1 MATEIRVPS
10 FGESVTSGILGA
22 WAKKDGDFVA
32 SGDTLLEI
40 ETDKVTAEL
49 PAPAG
54 GILHITA
61 AEGEEVSVGQVIG
74 TIDETAQKPA
84 DKKETAVA
92 KQPASEAAVAAATKT
107 PRESASAMAA
117 PAAEQPA
124 KKTAAPAPDGKVAGP
139 LRLPPSQ
146 RRLMREGKL
155 SMSEASGRLPANAPD
170 ALAKPRPETRT
181 TRRPM
186 PTIRRKIG
194 ERLLAAQAGAAM
206 LTTFNEVDMSAVMAL
221 RKRYQDRFTQK
232 HGIKLGVM
240 SFFVRATIEALRA
253 VPQINGRIDGDE
265 IVQNHFYDIGV
276 AMSTE
281 RGLMVPVLRDADGMT
296 LAEIERAIA
305 DYAAK
310 ARGGKIALTDL
321 EGGVF
326 TITNG
331 GVFGSMLSTPILNP
345 PQSGILGMHAIT
357 DRPVAIEGRVEI
369 RPMMYL
375 ALTYDHRLVDGRE
388 AVTFLVRVKEFIEQ
402 PGSAL
407 LGL

>member
-10 FGESVTSGILGA
+10 FGESVTSGIVGA
-22 WAKKDGDFVA
+22 WVKKEGDFVE

-40 ETDKVTAEL
+40 ETDKVTAEI
-49 PAPAG
+49 PAPSAG
-54 GILHITA
+54 VLHLTA
-61 AEGEEVSVGQVIG
+61 KEGDQVNVGQVIG
-74 TIDETAQKPA
+74 TIDETAPRPA
-84 DKKETAVA
+84 AKREAAPA
-92 KQPASEAAVAAATKT
+92 KQAPEKAAVATVAAKPPAKAEPT
-107 PRESASAMAA
+107 SAPPQAKAPAGASAA
-117 PAAEQPA
+117 PAA
-124 KKTAAPAPDGKVAGP
+124 DGRGSEP
-139 LRLPPSQ
+139 LPLPPSL
-146 RRLMREGKL
+146 RRMVREGKI
-155 SMSEASGRLPANAPD
+155 SGDAGRIPAAALEKLGAPS
-170 ALAKPRPETRT
+170 LGERT

-186 PTIRRKIG
+186 STIRRKIA
-194 ERLLAAQAGAAM
+194 ERLLSAQAGAAM

-240 SFFVRATIEALRA
+240 SFFVRAAVEALRA
-253 VPQINGRIDGDE
+253 IPQINARIDGAE
-265 IVQNHFYDIGV
+265 IVENHFYDIGV
-276 AMSTE
+276 AMSTD
-281 RGLMVPVLRDADGMT
+281 RGLMVPVLRDADRMS

-305 DYAAK
+305 EFATK
-310 ARGGKIALTDL
+310 ARAGKIALTDL

-357 DRPVAIEGRVEI
+357 DRPVAVDGRVEI

>member
-22 WAKKDGDFVA
+22 WLKREGDFVE

-40 ETDKVTAEL
+40 ETDKVTAEI
-49 PAPAG
+49 PAPSSG
-54 GILHITA
+54 VLHIA
-61 AEGEEVSVGQVIG
+61 AKEGGEVKVGQVIG
-74 TIDETAQKPA
+74 TIDETAPRPAARGETKPA
-84 DKKETAVA
+84 KREPEKKA
-92 KQPASEAAVAAATKT
+92 AAVAAAKT
-107 PRESASAMAA
+107 PTKGESAGAGV
-117 PAAEQPA
+117 PAAKVPA
-124 KKTAAPAPDGKVAGP
+124 GSGEAPSGDGRAKEP
-139 LRLPPSQ
+139 LPLPPSL
-146 RRLMREGKL
+146 RRMAREGKL
-155 SMSEASGRLPANAPD
+155 SGAAGRIPAAVLGTMDAAAPG
-170 ALAKPRPETRT
+170 ERT
-181 TRRPM
+181 ARRPM
-186 PTIRRKIG
+186 SAIRRKIA
-194 ERLLAAQAGAAM
+194 ERLLSAQAGAAM

-221 RKRYQDRFTQK
+221 RKRYQDRFTQR

-240 SFFVRATIEALRA
+240 SFFVRAAIEALRA
-253 VPQINGRIDGDE
+253 VPQINARIDGAD
-265 IVQNHFYDIGV
+265 IVENHFFDIGV
-276 AMSTE
+276 AMSTD
-281 RGLMVPVLRDADGMT
+281 RGLMVPVLRDADRMS
-296 LAEIERAIA
+296 LAEIEQAIA
-305 DYAAK
+305 DFATK
-310 ARGGKIALTDL
+310 ARSGKIALTDL

-357 DRPVAIEGRVEI
+357 ERPVAVEGRVEI

>member
-10 FGESVTSGILGA
+10 FGESVTSGIIGP
-22 WAKKDGDFVA
+22 WAKKDGEFVD

-40 ETDKVTAEL
+40 ETDKVTAEIPS
-49 PAPAG
+49 PAAG
-54 GILHITA
+54 LLRITA
-61 AEGEEVSVGQVIG
+61 KEGDEVKVGQVIG
-74 TIDETAQKPA
+74 TIDETAAKPSSRPVADAPKPTAQKA
-84 DKKETAVA
+84 TAAIASAKETP
-92 KQPASEAAVAAATKT
+92 KAAPVAA
-107 PRESASAMAA
+107 PSAVRPPAEEKV
-117 PAAEQPA
+117 PAA
-124 KKTAAPAPDGKVAGP
+124 DGQGEEP
-139 LRLPPSQ
+139 LRLPPSL
-146 RRLMREGKL
+146 RRMMREGKI
-155 SMSEASGRLPANAPD
+155 SEAMGRLPAA
-170 ALAKPRPETRT
+170 AAAGIARMSPEART

-186 PTIRRKIG
+186 SAIRRKIG

-221 RKRYQDRFTQK
+221 RKRYQERFLQK

-240 SFFVRATIEALRA
+240 SFFVRAAIEALRS
-253 VPQINGRIDGDE
+253 VPRINARIDGDE
-265 IVQNHFYDIGV
+265 IVENHFYDIGI
-276 AMSTE
+276 AMSTD
-281 RGLMVPVLRDADGMT
+281 RGLMVPVLRDADAMT
-296 LAEIERAIA
+296 LADIERAIVEFA
-305 DYAAK
+305 TK
-310 ARGGKIALTDL
+310 ARAGKIALTDL

-357 DRPVAIEGRVEI
+357 DRPMAIDGRVEI

>member
-10 FGESVTSGILGA
+10 FGESVTSGIVGA
-22 WAKKDGDFVA
+22 WVKKEGDFVE

-40 ETDKVTAEL
+40 ETDKVTAEI
-49 PAPAG
+49 PAPSAG
-54 GILHITA
+54 VLHLA
-61 AEGEEVSVGQVIG
+61 AKEGDQVNVGQVIG
-74 TIDETAQKPA
+74 TIDETASRPA
-84 DKKETAVA
+84 AKREAAPA
-92 KQPASEAAVAAATKT
+92 KQAAVATVAAKPPAKAEPTSAPPEAKA
-107 PRESASAMAA
+107 PAGASAT
-117 PAAEQPA
+117 PAA
-124 KKTAAPAPDGKVAGP
+124 DGRGSEP
-139 LRLPPSQ
+139 LPLPPSL
-146 RRLMREGKL
+146 RRMVREGKI
-155 SMSEASGRLPANAPD
+155 SGDAGRIPAAALEKFGAPS
-170 ALAKPRPETRT
+170 AGERT

-186 PTIRRKIG
+186 STIRRKIA
-194 ERLLAAQAGAAM
+194 ERLLSAQAGAAM

-240 SFFVRATIEALRA
+240 SFFVRAAVEALRA
-253 VPQINGRIDGDE
+253 IPQINARIDGAE
-265 IVQNHFYDIGV
+265 IVDNHFYDIGV
-276 AMSTE
+276 AMSTD
-281 RGLMVPVLRDADGMT
+281 RGLMVPVLRDADRMS

-305 DYAAK
+305 EFATK
-310 ARGGKIALTDL
+310 ARAGKIALTDL

-357 DRPVAIEGRVEI
+357 DRPVAVDGRVEI

>member
-10 FGESVTSGILGA
+10 FGESVTSGILCA
-22 WAKKDGDFVA
+22 WAKKDGDFVEG
-32 SGDTLLEI
+32 GDTLLEI
-40 ETDKVTAEL
+40 ETDKVTAEI

-84 DKKETAVA
+84 DKEETAVA
-92 KQPASEAAVAAATKT
+92 KQPAGEVAIAAATKT
-107 PRESASAMAA
+107 PRESASALAQ
-117 PAAEQPA
+117 PAAEPPA
-124 KKTAAPAPDGKVAGP
+124 EKTPAPAPDGMMAGP

-155 SMSEASGRLPANAPD
+155 SMSDATGRLPANAPD
-170 ALAKPRPETRT
+170 ALAKPGPGRRT

-186 PTIRRKIG
+186 TAIRRKIG

-253 VPQINGRIDGDE
+253 VPQINARIDGDE
-265 IVQNHFYDIGV
+265 IVQNHFFDIGV

-305 DYAAK
+305 DFAAK

-357 DRPVAIEGRVEI
+357 DRPVAVEGRVEI